1 MASGDS
7 ILPLPPADDA
17 AIEAALADAELVALL
32 ATVAHLTGDLGYL
45 EPALRPDPL
54 LAREPQAGLTAEQQA
69 RARALI
75 LDGLKRF
82 RDEQSQVPARPSL
95 DELHAIMNFCAGEDV
110 SDRYLPLLRE
120 ELAIDG
126 DLRAPQ
132 WSKAAIAPDRDVHV
146 VIAGSGMSGIAAG
159 HRLQQAGVR
168 YTIFEKNADVGGT
181 WLENTYPGC
190 RVDIQNHMYS
200 YSFAQ
205 RHDWPYYFSPRRVL
219 QEYFRD
225 CAECFGVIEHIEFE
239 TEVESATWDD
249 DAQLWHV
256 EVRDRMGARR
266 TVDAHV
272 FVSAVGQLN
281 RPKLPD
287 IAGRDSFTGIAFH
300 SATWRHDVD
309 LAGKKVA
316 VIGTGAS
323 ACQFIPIVGEQAA
336 ELRVFQRTAPWLIPA
351 ERYRQPVARGFQWAL
366 AHVPFYAEWHRFWMF
381 WRMADGM
388 LPAAIVDPGYP
399 PTERAVSLMND
410 MMRELLQQ
418 WVDTLTDG
426 DDELRRQ
433 LTPDYPPLAKRFVVD
448 DGSYAST
455 LRRSNVTLVT
465 TPITA
470 IEPTGVRTD
479 DGELFEP
486 DVIIYGTGFQ
496 ASRFLTPMRV
506 VGHGGVDLHEQ
517 WAGDARAYLGVVV
530 PNFPNFF
537 CLYGPN
543 TNIVVNGS
551 IIYFSECEVHYL
563 VECVRLLLTDQL
575 GSLAPRQDVHDAYN
589 ERIDEANRMRTWG
602 WSGVNSWYKNEFGR
616 TAQNWPFSVLEF
628 WEQTREP
635 RRDDFVLVPLGA
647 PVAS

>member
-7 ILPLPPADDA
+7 IQPLPADDDVV
-17 AIEAALADAELVALL
+17 EAALRDAELVALV
-32 ATVAHLTGDLGYL
+32 ATVAHITGDLSYL
-45 EPALRPDPL
+45 EPSLRPDPL
-54 LAREPQAGLTAEQQA
+54 LAREPQAGLTADQQA
-69 RARALI
+69 RARELI
-75 LDGLKRF
+75 ADGLRRF
-82 RDEQSQVPARPSL
+82 RDELGGVPAHPSA

-132 WSKAAIAPDRDVHV
+132 WNASDIAPERDLHV
-146 VIAGSGMSGIAAG
+146 VIVGAGMSGIAAG
-159 HRLQQAGVR
+159 HRLRQAGVR
-168 YTIFEKNADVGGT
+168 FTIFEKNADVGGT
-181 WLENTYPGC
+181 WLENSYPGC

-205 RHDWPYYFSPRRVL
+205 KHDWPYYFSPRAVL
-219 QEYFRD
+219 HEYFRD
-225 CAECFGVIEHIEFE
+225 CAERFGLMAHIELE
-239 TEVESATWDD
+239 TEVQAATWDD

-256 EVRDRMGARR
+256 EVRDRSGARR
-266 TVDAHV
+266 TVDAEV

-281 RPKLPD
+281 RPRFPD
-287 IAGRDSFTGIAFH
+287 IAGRESFAGTSFH
-300 SATWRHDVD
+300 SAQWNHDVD

-323 ACQFIPIVGEQAA
+323 ACQFVPTVGAQAA
-336 ELRVFQRTAPWLIPA
+336 ELRVYQRTAPWLIPA
-351 ERYRQPVARGFQWAL
+351 ERYQQRVAPGFEWAL
-366 AHVPFYAEWHRFWMF
+366 GHVPFYAEWYRLWMF

-388 LPAAIVDPGYP
+388 LPAAIVDPEYP
-399 PTERAVSLMND
+399 PTEHAVSMMND
-410 MMRELLQQ
+410 FMRALLQQ
-418 WVDTLTDG
+418 WIDTVTEG

-448 DGSYAST
+448 DGTYAMT
-455 LRRSNVTLVT
+455 LRQPHVSLVT
-465 TPITA
+465 TPIRDV
-470 IEPTGVRTD
+470 EPTGIRTV

-506 VGHGGVDLHEQ
+506 VGRGGVDLHEQ
-517 WAGDARAYLGVVV
+517 WGGDARAYLGVVV

-563 VECVRLLLTDQL
+563 VECVRLLLADGL
-575 GSLAPRQDVHDAYN
+575 GSLDARREVHDAYN

-602 WSGVNSWYKNEFGR
+602 WSGVSSWYKNEFGR
-616 TAQNWPFSVLEF
+616 SAQNWPFSVLEF
-628 WEQTREP
+628 WEQTRVP
-635 RRDDFVLVPLGA
+635 QRDDFVLVPIGA
-647 PVAS
+647 PVA